1 LSQTNLK
8 DADAVWDFCSQH
20 PESIHQF
27 SFLFSDRGTPDG
39 YRHMHGFSSHTF
51 KFVNAQGEAFWT
63 KLHYRTTAGV
73 KNLPAEKAAQLE
85 GADPDYATRD
95 LFEHIEKGHEAVW
108 EVSAQFMPV
117 QDANNYKFN
126 IFDVRP
132 THCHIVMHEE
142 RAPYALFA
150 DTVLAPAAVHLI
162 DS

>member
-95 LFEHIEKGHEAVW
+95 LFEHIEK
-108 EVSAQFMPV
+108 
-117 QDANNYKFN
+117 DANNYKFN

-132 THCHIVMHEE
+132 THCHIAMYEE